1 MPYKYFVVKVEKRA
15 ELIIGSSIGLPLNLE
30 HQYPVLE
37 TEYRTSLQLIIPAHE
52 WQITQRPVLKYVE
65 K

>member
-1 MPYKYFVVKVEKRA
+1 MPYKYFVLKVEKRA

-52 WQITQRPVLKYVE
+52 
-65 K
+65 